1 MLASLALASRLELLP
16 IFHFLWTDLHV
27 TYAYN
32 DLPAAFLSIVLE
44 LKTIKQIITGKWN
57 TLVCSFRLTTFKK

>member
-1 MLASLALASRLELLP
+1 M
-16 IFHFLWTDLHV
+16 FHFLWTDLYV

-32 DLPAAFLSIVLE
+32 DLPAGILSIVLE
-44 LKTIKQIITGKWN
+44 LKTMKQIILGKWD